1 MIMKRLP
8 KTCLFF
14 ALASSTTALT
24 HAASLN
30 VDINNDAL
38 RAQYNFSRQD
48 AGLGLS
54 AAAMVTD
61 DNGEIFSF
69 SARTQ
74 GQLTNKRFIRGG
86 FGGRLYHGSPENLDS
101 FQALAIGGFLDVT
114 IPQFTDVTV
123 GVDLHYA
130 PSIAITD
137 DLDNLKELTFK
148 VSYQLFDNANVY
160 AGLRFLEIE
169 QGDFDYE
176 FDDNAHIGFT
186 LQF

>member
-1 MIMKRLP
+1 MKTLH

-14 ALASSTTALT
+14 ALASSTSALT

-38 RAQYNFSRQD
+38 RGQYNFSRED

-61 DNGEIFSF
+61 DNGEIYSF
-69 SARTQ
+69 TVRTQ
-74 GQLTNKRFIRGG
+74 GRLRSQQFIRGG
-86 FGGRLYHGSPENLDS
+86 FGGRLYHGSPEGPDS
-101 FQALAIGGFLDVT
+101 FQALGLGGFVDVT
-114 IPQFTDVTV
+114 VPQLTDITV
-123 GVDLHYA
+123 GVDLYYA

-148 VSYQLFDNANVY
+148 VAYQLFDNANVY